1 MHLVKRILRRIAQDG
16 SRYQNKLHF
25 SLKRAIVVKKVGA
38 VPVETTKSPWVET
51 KCPDGSNST
60 YYWNTETNE
69 TTPLG
74 SAKPEHWIEV
84 KSDEG
89 LYWWN
94 PETEET
100 TALGAPRPPIFRQ
113 SLQNSSNYSNQ
124 FKPPPQTLGS
134 SMKTYFFLGIGM
146 TAGITLVRLA
156 IGI

>member
-1 MHLVKRILRRIAQDG
+1 MTAPHETYNLENITVLDFI
-16 SRYQNKLHF
+16 YQH
-25 SLKRAIVVKKVGA
+25 
-38 VPVETTKSPWVET
+38 
-51 KCPDGSNST
+51 
-60 YYWNTETNE
+60 
-69 TTPLG
+69 
-74 SAKPEHWIEV
+74 AKPEHWIEV

-124 FKPPPQTLGS
+124 FNPPPQTLGS